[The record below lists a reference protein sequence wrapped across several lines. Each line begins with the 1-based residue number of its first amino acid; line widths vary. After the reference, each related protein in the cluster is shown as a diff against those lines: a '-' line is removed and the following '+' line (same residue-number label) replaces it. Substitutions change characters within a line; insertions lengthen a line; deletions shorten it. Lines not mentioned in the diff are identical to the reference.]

1 MFLVSQWTLAQDTT
15 WVESDTT
22 KVVFEGFYVL
32 EGGLSQVTISEFN
45 PRFIGSVDLSYHFKP
60 HAAILY
66 NYGFTKNYFHFGLG
80 SILGPLGI
88 LMLQGDDLSFSQF
101 FLGILFTATSIE
113 SMGFPIP
120 IGTNKEIMPYQ
131 YRQ

>member
-1 MFLVSQWTLAQDTT
+1 MRYSLLLICFLVSQWTLAQDTT

-66 NYGFTKNYFHFGLG
+66 NYGFTKNYFH
-80 SILGPLGI
+80 ILRIFKAL
-88 LMLQGDDLSFSQF
+88 
-101 FLGILFTATSIE
+101 
-113 SMGFPIP
+113 
-120 IGTNKEIMPYQ
+120 
-131 YRQ
+131 